1 MLAQI
6 DAVHQVA
13 PGPIESVL
21 AWRADDLQRDQSWIH
36 RLTDRDIGE
45 LEAAAT
51 ASKTGRAAILD
62 MTKADFPLPLLS
74 TKIASLR
81 RDIMDRFGF
90 GYLRGLPVD
99 RYDRETL
106 MRMFWGLSLHIGDIV
121 PQNVNGH
128 MIGHVIDL
136 GTDVADY
143 SKRVT
148 QTSAGLPF
156 HSDSCD
162 VVGLLCVH
170 TAMVGG
176 ESALVSAIAVHNEMM
191 RLSPQ
196 LCEALYRPLTVDRRS
211 EIPAGKEPWM
221 RMPVFMW
228 KHGQFTGRAPVEQY
242 LESARRFENAPKTTE
257 QQWEAVRLF
266 FATCNDPAFCLKIP
280 FEPGDLQFVHNH
292 VVFHSRT
299 AFQDWPAPAPKRHL
313 MRVWI
318 SLPDGRELHPA
329 MAERWINI
337 ERGTVRGGINLPDLK
352 APTIP
357 MDPLTPAF
365 S

>member
-1 MLAQI
+1 MLAEI
-6 DAVHQVA
+6 DDVHQVA
-13 PGPIESVL
+13 PGPIDSVL

-51 ASKTGRAAILD
+51 ASKTGRTAILD
-62 MTKADFPLPLLS
+62 MTKADFPLPILS

-90 GYLRGLPVD
+90 GYLRGLPAD

-106 MRMFWGLSLHIGDIV
+106 MRMFWGLSL
-121 PQNVNGH
+121 
-128 MIGHVIDL
+128 
-136 GTDVADY
+136 
-143 SKRVT
+143 
-148 QTSAGLPF
+148 
-156 HSDSCD
+156 
-162 VVGLLCVH
+162 
-170 TAMVGG
+170 
-176 ESALVSAIAVHNEMM
+176 
-191 RLSPQ
+191 
-196 LCEALYRPLTVDRRS
+196 
-211 EIPAGKEPWM
+211 
-221 RMPVFMW
+221 
-228 KHGQFTGRAPVEQY
+228 
-242 LESARRFENAPKTTE
+242 
-257 QQWEAVRLF
+257 
-266 FATCNDPAFCLKIP
+266 
-280 FEPGDLQFVHNH
+280 
-292 VVFHSRT
+292 
-299 AFQDWPAPAPKRHL
+299 PAPAPKRHL